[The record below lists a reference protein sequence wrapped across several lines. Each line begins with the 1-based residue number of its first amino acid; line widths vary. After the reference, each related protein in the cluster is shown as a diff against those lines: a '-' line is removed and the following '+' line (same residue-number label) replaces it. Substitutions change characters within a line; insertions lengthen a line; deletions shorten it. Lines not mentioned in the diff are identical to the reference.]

1 MTLEFSEQTRLAGP
15 GCAAAAT
22 TAAAAA
28 VTDAADAAPPAP
40 STQLACRLRVSGLY
54 CLSIVCP
61 STKTQTKW
69 AA

>member
-15 GCAAAAT
+15 GCAAAT
-22 TAAAAA
+22 TTAAAA